1 VLCLTGLIFTLLNR
15 LFTSQFLFLLES
27 SFSVVTSVSLLPP
40 CCAGVFAGTLIT
52 HNFPL
57 SFLPGIFC
65 LCPWSTKSLVRFG
78 YSFFFFCV
86 FMQFITCSASVLLC
100 CSGLS
105 HCRLSKSIPL
115 TNQRYV
121 LKGICCFFILMS
133 VPLCFVYV
141 FLSCDFFKNILA
153 FRWSKLLQFYCQIHL
168 LSCGQYIFVL

>member
-1 VLCLTGLIFTLLNR
+1 MLNGSHFHTAKPTLHLP
-15 LFTSQFLFLLES
+15 
-27 SFSVVTSVSLLPP
+27 VSLLDRELILSCHFRLPPPP

-52 HNFPL
+52 HNFPH

-133 VPLCFVYV
+133 MPLCFVYV
-141 FLSCDFFKNILA
+141 FLSCDFFLKY
-153 FRWSKLLQFYCQIHL
+153 FGF
-168 LSCGQYIFVL
+168 

>member
-52 HNFPL
+52 HNSPL
-57 SFLPGIFC
+57 SFLLGIFC

-78 YSFFFFCV
+78 YSFFFSV
-86 FMQFITCSASVLLC
+86 YSCSSLVLLF

-133 VPLCFVYV
+133 MPLCFVYV
-141 FLSCDFFKNILA
+141 FLSCDFF
-153 FRWSKLLQFYCQIHL
+153 
-168 LSCGQYIFVL
+168 